1 MKTKKTVK
9 PELVTVKKEGSY
21 TIVQAQ
27 RFTLVVLDKGGFVGE
42 GVARRSN
49 TDPIVPE
56 RGVNIA
62 KSRAEKAWKKKVS
75 RKNHQVHEMF
85 QG

>member
-1 MKTKKTVK
+1 MKTKKAVK
-9 PELVTVKKEGSY
+9 PELITVKKEGSY

-42 GVARRSN
+42 GIARRSN
-49 TDPIVPE
+49 SDPFVPE

-62 KSRAEKAWKKKVS
+62 KSRAEKAWYKKAT